1 MNQTAAACL
10 GTCGGGAN
18 SDGFVT
24 KVNPGGASLAYSSVF
39 GGSGFDMGSAIAV
52 DSSGNAYL
60 TGSTQSADFPQLNA
74 INRAC
79 SHGCGAGGTAPGDA
93 FVTKINSGGTAIV
106 YSSLVGG
113 DRDDEGKGIAVDS
126 VGNAYLT
133 GFTQSVNFPS
143 VRPIKGACVGTCSKK
158 PNSNVFVVAVNSGGS
173 ALVYSTVIG
182 GSAMDEG
189 HASAADMAG
198 NVYLTG
204 FTQSSDFPTLG
215 QIPGACVGNCG
226 TAFNQA
232 VFILKIA
239 P

>member
-1 MNQTAAACL
+1 VGLTQSADFPRVNQIAGACV

-39 GGSGFDMGSAIAV
+39 GGSGFDMGSAITV
-52 DSSGNAYL
+52 
-60 TGSTQSADFPQLNA
+60 DFPQLNA